1 MWVVFFSSFIFYSVQ
16 LTEKETAVCVSIYW
30 CYDFHGQVFSWHHLR
45 SVLDFEVRLGSSST
59 SLSSV
64 SAFSQTVL
72 CLLAEFAGVSLNPFF
87 SLPVKYSLCLWL
99 QHTTSSTLCTTLD
112 GPFMKVCALCS
123 PNMLIAAKESQSTG
137 LVSRLNP
144 ACFHVPLQ
152 PFETKFCGEGA
163 DFLLRTLPLSHTIVL
178 ILQSD
183 NSWPDLLINTL
194 LRSEGSRISLLIG
207 EECLGFSSR
216 ALRTM

>member
-1 MWVVFFSSFIFYSVQ
+1 MLRKIHSTYISNKNWGFLKFNFFFSVQ

-30 CYDFHGQVFSWHHLR
+30 CCDFHGQVFSWHRLR

-64 SAFSQTVL
+64 SAFSQTAMRS
-72 CLLAEFAGVSLNPFF
+72 LAEFVGDSLNPFS
-87 SLPVKYSLCLWL
+87 SLPVKCSLCLWL

-112 GPFMKVCALCS
+112 GPFMKVCALSS

-137 LVSRLNP
+137 LVPRLNQ

-152 PFETKFCGEGA
+152 PFENKFRGETFFWGL
-163 DFLLRTLPLSHTIVL
+163 FPFPTP
-178 ILQSD
+178 
-183 NSWPDLLINTL
+183 
-194 LRSEGSRISLLIG
+194 
-207 EECLGFSSR
+207 
-216 ALRTM
+216 